1 MNYRYR
7 MPWML
12 PTGHLRNPICL
23 RRGWPERRRLH
34 GIRADVVADGLQ
46 PLQNGLPLRPVKL
59 AQERP
64 EALNEGILENRL
76 SVRFR
81 NEEAIQ
87 AHAQRFGNFLERA
100 EAGCHLATLNAREIR

>member
-1 MNYRYR
+1 
-7 MPWML
+7 MPWMVT
-12 PTGHLRNPICL
+12 PGHLRNPICL
-23 RRGWPERRRLH
+23 RRGGPERRRLH

-46 PLQNGLPLRPVKL
+46 PLQNGLPLRPIKL

-81 NEEAIQ
+81 NEKTIQ
-87 AHAQRFGNFLERA
+87 APAQSFGNLLERA
-100 EAGCHLATLNAREIR
+100 EAGCHLAALYTR